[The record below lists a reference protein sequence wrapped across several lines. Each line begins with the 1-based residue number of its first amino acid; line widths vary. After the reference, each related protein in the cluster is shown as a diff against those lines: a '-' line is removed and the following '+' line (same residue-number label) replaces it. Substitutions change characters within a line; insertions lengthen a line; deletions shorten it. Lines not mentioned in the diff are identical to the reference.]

1 MEFTKTIEQYIE
13 ELNNELNTSIKTLE
27 TSQHTCQ
34 IVDID
39 EYTKNLTELEKTTK
53 ELTKTKSELQETT
66 QKASEL
72 AKNLNEQNKK
82 LVEKEKHITNRDNML
97 SQLRLEKQIDEYR
110 TNKYKADIC
119 KMTLEYL
126 NATFK
131 KGIPYQPEVLKKYL
145 DKITM
150 VSRKE
155 MKELLTQQ
163 TNNTVKEQH

>member
-39 EYTKNLTELEKTTK
+39 DYN
-53 ELTKTKSELQETT
+53 KTKSELEKTSKELDKT
-66 QKASEL
+66 KSEL
-72 AKNLNEQNKK
+72 ENKTELVNNLTMKVNEQNKK
-82 LVEKEKHITNRDNML
+82 LRDRDTQITNKDNML
-97 SQLRLEKQIDEYR
+97 SQLRNEKLLDEYR

-126 NATFK
+126 NVTFK
-131 KGIPYQPEVLKKYL
+131 KGIPYQPEILKKYL

-163 TNNTVKEQH
+163 TNNTVKEQQ